1 MNNKKFTI
9 TAAELNTTSTGLP
22 HIEPCNIDT
31 STPRN
36 VYFINNCG
44 KEVEVNFMSLK
55 EKNEFNDDVSTF
67 VGIPV
72 PNGITFS
79 SKNILEDSNA
89 RVIEFLLV
97 VKSESGNATAD
108 LDIYCLDYI

>member
-9 TAAELNTTSTGLP
+9 TADNINDTSTGSP
-22 HIEPCNIDT
+22 WIEQCDISG

-44 KEVEVNFMSLK
+44 KTIEINFLTVN
-55 EKNEFNDDVSTF
+55 EKNEFNNDVTTF

-72 PNGITFS
+72 PDGTTFS
-79 SKNILEDSNA
+79 SKDILENDLA
-89 RVIEFLLV
+89 RIIYYLLI
-97 VKSESGNATAD
+97 VKSEAGDATAD

>member
-9 TAAELNTTSTGLP
+9 TADDINATSTGTP
-22 HIEPCNIDT
+22 WIERCDISG

-44 KEVEVNFMSLK
+44 KDIEINFLATG
-55 EKNEFNDDVSTF
+55 ERTEFNNDTTTF
-67 VGIPV
+67 VGILV
-72 PNGITFS
+72 PDGTTFS
-79 SKNILEDSNA
+79 SKDILESDVA
-89 RVIEFLLV
+89 RIIDYLLI
-97 VKSESGNATAD
+97 VKAEAGDATAD

>member
-9 TAAELNTTSTGLP
+9 SAADLNITSTGFP
-22 HIEPCNIDT
+22 HIEPCSLDT

-44 KEVEVNFMSLK
+44 KAIEVNFMSST
-55 EKNEFNDDVSTF
+55 EKNEFSDDATTF

-72 PNGITFS
+72 PNGGAFS
-79 SKNILEDSNA
+79 SKDILEESNA
-89 RVIEFLLV
+89 RIIEFLLIS
-97 VKSESGNATAD
+97 KAESGDATVD